1 MRDGPRDTREGVRR
15 REGRGGGGGGG
26 GGGGA
31 SSGGRDSSERTAGI
45 TRRNRREVG
54 DRDKAAAAQSA
65 DRESADKNK
74 TTNAETPRSEKGL
87 CFYIVPFSDTVITE
101 IQNISH
107 YNYCLS

>member
-15 REGRGGGGGGG
+15 REGRGGGGGG

-87 CFYIVPFSDTVITE
+87 CVYIVLLSDTVITE